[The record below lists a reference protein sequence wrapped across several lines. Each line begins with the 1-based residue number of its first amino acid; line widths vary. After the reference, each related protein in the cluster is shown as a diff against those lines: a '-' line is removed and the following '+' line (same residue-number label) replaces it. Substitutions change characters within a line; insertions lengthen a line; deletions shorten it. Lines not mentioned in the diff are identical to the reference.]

1 MKTVLTAAAVA
12 TLTLASNLPARA
24 DDANEIETS
33 YETRQRET
41 RHQREERLRETHRR
55 ANRSQRETRHQR
67 EERLREVGRNPL
79 PWTWQD
85 PV

>member
-12 TLTLASNLPARA
+12 TLSLAPNLSAQA
-24 DDANEIETS
+24 DNSNEIEAS

-41 RHQREERLRETHRR
+41 RHQREDRLRETHRR
-55 ANRSQRETRHQR
+55 ANRSQRETRHER
-67 EERLREVGRNPL
+67 EERLREAGRNPGTW
-79 PWTWQD
+79 PWQD